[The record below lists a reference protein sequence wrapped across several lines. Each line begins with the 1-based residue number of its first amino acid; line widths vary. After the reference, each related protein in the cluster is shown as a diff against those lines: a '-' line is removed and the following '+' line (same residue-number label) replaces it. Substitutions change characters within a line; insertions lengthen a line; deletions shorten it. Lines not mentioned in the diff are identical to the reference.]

1 MVSGGSGIA
10 PMISIFRELIYRSTF
25 QPKTKVPKVILITAF
40 KNTSDLTM
48 LDLLLPFSTTPFDI
62 SNLDFQI
69 EAYITRENDPQEHDN
84 NLEASQNKR
93 LIQTIV
99 FKQNPKDSP
108 ISAALGKSSWL
119 WLGVIISSSFFMFLL
134 LLGLVTRYSIY
145 PVEREGKMYHYSA
158 KIIWDMFLVCAS
170 IFIATSII
178 FMWQKRENEIEGKQ
192 IQNVEMPTN
201 PTNSPA
207 ANLCGTERELESL
220 PHQSIVQATRVH
232 YGARPNLKRILFDC
246 KASDV
251 GVVVCGP
258 KSMRHEKKIKS
269 TPSKGTSSA
278 AQLHPP
284 LYELALQEL
293 SQSRVEDNENGEEEF
308 FKRDDPNAN
317 SPSTKELVKTFS
329 IDGYPVRMQCDGAT
343 YLTDFSPDFAVSSE
357 CSSCKCQ
364 DCKAKHDGV
373 INAINALTASVK
385 EMKSK
390 KSVIPSKR
398 ISYPDTSLAIKAAKR
413 RRKDSSKA
421 SSIIKKSKITMPL
434 SLSCTDV
441 QCARATG
448 EQHELKKVDVTATAE
463 DHNITVDNLSTA
475 SKDEKKW
482 SLKQNDERYK
492 VNESSLGF
500 DMFDFVIALP
510 EMKNWFYLMPQPQTC
525 WNDDV

>member
-25 QPKTKVPKVILITAF
+25 QPNTKVPKVILITAF

-84 NLEASQNKR
+84 NLEASENKR

-232 YGARPNLKRILFDC
+232 YGARPNLKNNMD
-246 KASDV
+246 
-251 GVVVCGP
+251 P
-258 KSMRHEKKIKS
+258 KRKKIKS
-269 TPSKGTSSA
+269 SPSKGTSAA

-293 SQSRVEDNENGEEEF
+293 SQSGVEDNENGEEES

-364 DCKAKHDGV
+364 DCKAKHNGV
-373 INAINALTASVK
+373 INAINALIASVK
-385 EMKSK
+385 EMTSK

-441 QCARATG
+441 QYARATG

-463 DHNITVDNLSTA
+463 DHNIIVDNLSTA

-492 VNESSLGF
+492 VKESSLGF

-510 EMKNWFYLMPQPQTC
+510 EMKN
-525 WNDDV
+525 